1 MWGKKLAKIRG
12 QSTKNSFDLHN
23 FCAKPTAAPPLYL
36 KSRRFFDHHK
46 TIEKSTEKMKY
57 TTLLSLVA
65 AQVQRP
71 GPCPKVPDQ
80 PDFDVEKYLGVWF
93 TFMTND
99 FINVPTNSE
108 CVAATYGFKNDN
120 AITGKAAFKLGN
132 INLFQSIIRKF

>member
-1 MWGKKLAKIRG
+1 
-12 QSTKNSFDLHN
+12 
-23 FCAKPTAAPPLYL
+23 
-36 KSRRFFDHHK
+36 
-46 TIEKSTEKMKY
+46 MKY
-57 TTLLSLVA
+57 TALLSIVA

-108 CVAATYGFKNDN
+108 CVAATYGFKNEN
-120 AITGKAAFKLGN
+120 AITGKSDYQSKNLTFLVNNTEVLNVEIRGENYPIPSYAFGQAEIVDPEHPTRLLVSFEEFGGCGAQVRIILRAFK
-132 INLFQSIIRKF
+132 